1 MTTHMR
7 QAGRGGV
14 LAAFAVLA
22 LTAAACSSPSGTSFA
37 GAGSTGTA
45 PGATATAA
53 LDFSGTTL
61 DGARLDAATLAG
73 TPVVLW
79 FWAPWCTICRA
90 EAPDVAKVATAYEG
104 RVTML
109 GVPGR
114 GEVDAMRAFVSET
127 GTGAFTHVAD
137 IDGALWNRF
146 GVVTQPAFVFVDRA
160 GAAETVVGPLGADDL
175 RAAVDKLT

>member
-1 MTTHMR
+1 MTIR
-7 QAGRGGV
+7 RRPALA
-14 LAAFAVLA
+14 LAALA
-22 LTAAACSSPSGTSFA
+22 LAAVSACSSPSGISSA
-37 GAGSTGTA
+37 GAGSTRTA

-90 EAPDVAKVATAYEG
+90 EAPDVAKVAAAYEG

-137 IDGALWNRF
+137 TDGALWNRF
-146 GVVTQPAFVFVDRA
+146 GVVTQPAFVFVDRS
-160 GAAETVVGPLGADDL
+160 GVAETVVGPLGADDL